1 METPVPGIVIIIA
14 MALLLAALLIG
25 FIRLTKGP
33 GVADRIVAF
42 DLIALTIMGFIL
54 VYSVHDKDDIYIDIP
69 IVIALVAFIGTV
81 AISTYLNQK
90 ER

>member
-1 METPVPGIVIIIA
+1 METHIPDIVIIIA

-25 FIRLTKGP
+25 FIRLAKGP
-33 GVADRIVAF
+33 GVADRVVAF
-42 DLIALTIMGFIL
+42 DLIALTIIGFIL
-54 VYSVHDKDDIYIDIP
+54 VYSVHDKNDIYIDIP